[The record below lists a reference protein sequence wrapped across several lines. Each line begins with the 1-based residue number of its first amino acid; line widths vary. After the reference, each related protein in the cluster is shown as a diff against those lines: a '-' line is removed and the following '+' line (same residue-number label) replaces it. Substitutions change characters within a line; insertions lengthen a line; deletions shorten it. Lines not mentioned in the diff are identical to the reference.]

1 MLCIWRQNAQAS
13 TPAAWRRGMM
23 RRDINTLW
31 RMIRLLGQN
40 AGLLSNALEV
50 GKRLFV
56 AAESGSKF
64 RALTALRP
72 AIAA

>member
-1 MLCIWRQNAQAS
+1 
-13 TPAAWRRGMM
+13 MM

>member
-1 MLCIWRQNAQAS
+1 ML
-13 TPAAWRRGMM
+13 
-23 RRDINTLW
+23 LL

-56 AAESGSKF
+56 ASESGSKF
-64 RALTALRP
+64 RALAALRP